1 MRIVGCDTIGLD
13 AAVETLFEGGVVV
26 IPTDTVYGLAAHP
39 DFPEAVERLYTIK
52 GRSEKKPIAF
62 LASGVEAVERRG
74 FTLSGR
80 AAELAARHWPGA
92 LTLVVSNGE
101 KTEGFRVP
109 DFEWTRKL
117 IDRCGGAL
125 KVTSANLS
133 GSQAAVE
140 AAEALNSVGL
150 SADLVVD
157 GGISTGGV
165 ASTVVSVSYN
175 GDIEILRQ
183 GAVKC

>member
-1 MRIVGCDTIGLD
+1 MRTVGCDPVGLD
-13 AAVETLFEGGVVV
+13 AACKTLLEGGVVV

-39 DFPEAVERLYTIK
+39 DFPDAVERLYTIK

-62 LASGVEAVERRG
+62 LASSVEAVERRG
-74 FTLSGR
+74 FSLTGR
-80 AAELAARHWPGA
+80 AAELTKRHWPGA

-101 KTEGFRVP
+101 TTEGFRVP

-140 AAEALNSVGL
+140 AAEALKSVGL

-157 GGISTGGV
+157 GGVSPGGV
-165 ASTVVSVSYN
+165 ASTVVAVNVS
-175 GDIEILRQ
+175 GDIKILRQ
-183 GAVKC
+183 GAVRC